1 MKCDRFASMLL
12 ILCMVLAGCT
22 GPAAPEAGATAAEQ
36 PAPEATAAKEA
47 ELVTML
53 VFPPDDVALYAEAFT
68 EQTQVEIE
76 FAEPSNAAFEQMLTD
91 FAAGKSTYDIVGVD
105 NALGSL
111 YTMDSLL
118 DQGYFLPL
126 TDAPNVGKAVGAML
140 PVLQELVT
148 REGHGLRPAAF
159 RALQAAGIQW
169 AALSGRGGR
178 PAGAVQPQLLSAGDE
193 DAGGESPAAARVRFL
208 GGAAFVRL
216 SGREERRPCL

>member
-76 FAEPSNAAFEQMLTD
+76 FAD
-91 FAAGKSTYDIVGVD
+91 
-105 NALGSL
+105 
-111 YTMDSLL
+111 
-118 DQGYFLPL
+118 
-126 TDAPNVGKAVGAML
+126 
-140 PVLQELVT
+140 
-148 REGHGLRPAAF
+148 
-159 RALQAAGIQW
+159 AAGIADSFVAGRTIVLDLG
-169 AALSGRGGR
+169 AADKITARRVIDFLSGVAYARGGSLSR
-178 PAGAVQPQLLSAGDE
+178 ISGGVYLVTPAGVNITGEMMSQIES
-193 DAGGESPAAARVRFL
+193 GGLYF
-208 GGAAFVRL
+208 
-216 SGREERRPCL
+216 